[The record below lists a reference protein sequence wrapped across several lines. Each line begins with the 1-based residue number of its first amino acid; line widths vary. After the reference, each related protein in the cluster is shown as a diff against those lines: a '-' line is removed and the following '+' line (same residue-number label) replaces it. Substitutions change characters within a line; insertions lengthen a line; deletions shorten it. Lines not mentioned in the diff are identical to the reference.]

1 MGNMEME
8 TGSFGVQQV
17 RWRQVTRHVDDMS
30 CWWHVMLVTCRWHV
44 MLLPCH
50 VSDMSC
56 WWHVGDMLVAC
67 CRPST
72 EDGGWRG
79 RRSAS
84 WLEERGR
91 VRESRKYFRIFHKN
105 ISDQKIIFG
114 GTSAGGRGSMVL
126 VDFLHDHLH
135 DSTIVYGL
143 HDSGAYQGEYCIKCY
158 I

>member
-56 WWHVGDMLVAC
+56 WWHVGDMLVSC